1 MILLRRV
8 LRPQLLG
15 IYVAVVAVGIVA
27 TGYLFN
33 AIL

>member
-8 LRPQLLG
+8 LRPQLLAAF
-15 IYVAVVAVGIVA
+15 ISVVAFGILI
-27 TGYLFN
+27 TGFLFN